1 MKKISTSMLMLML
14 ALALP
19 GISHASNK
27 SPKEVAPISEPMP
40 IEESNLLMQRL
51 EEIKAIDK
59 SDLNST
65 EKKELRNEVK
75 TINKRLSSG
84 GVYISI
90 GGVIIILLL
99 LIILF

>member
-1 MKKISTSMLMLML
+1 MLMLVL

-27 SPKEVAPISEPMP
+27 SPKEVALVTKPMP
-40 IEESNLLMQRL
+40 IEESNLLKQRL

-65 EKKELRNEVK
+65 EKKELRDEVK
-75 TINKRLSSG
+75 SINKRLTSG
-84 GVYISI
+84 GVYISV
-90 GGVIIILLL
+90 GGLIIILLL
-99 LIILF
+99 LLILL